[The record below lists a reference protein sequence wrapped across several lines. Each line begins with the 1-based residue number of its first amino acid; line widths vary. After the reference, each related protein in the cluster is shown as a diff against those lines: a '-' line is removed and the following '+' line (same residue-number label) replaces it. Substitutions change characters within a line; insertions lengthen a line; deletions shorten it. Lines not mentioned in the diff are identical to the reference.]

1 MANRLHALTGPEV
14 GVAEELLA
22 QQLELVCGRCRG
34 MAEGDSSGGAAR
46 GRGAVEGRCT
56 GGSGS

>member
-1 MANRLHALTGPEV
+1 MANRLHALTGPEI

-46 GRGAVEGRCT
+46 G
-56 GGSGS
+56 